1 MNIRTINNQGNQYYQ
16 ENNFYN
22 SNSKQFTAEACV
34 ESVEKVGKLSITI
47 IAVIMGIVADF
58 IGILSGVL
66 QLKKDGFSSIL
77 NTSYLRKINVYI
89 IVLGLLFLFLFI
101 VSNFIL
107 TLIRYKSKGKYILK
121 GNSIY
126 KLRLAKCPICG
137 NSCNGKLKIVVDEH
151 GTFYCCHRDKLHKW
165 RVEYNEIMKMIK

>member
-77 NTSYLRKINVYI
+77 NTSYLRKINVCIHYSTRFI
-89 IVLGLLFLFLFI
+89 IP
-101 VSNFIL
+101 VS
-107 TLIRYKSKGKYILK
+107 
-121 GNSIY
+121 
-126 KLRLAKCPICG
+126 
-137 NSCNGKLKIVVDEH
+137 
-151 GTFYCCHRDKLHKW
+151 FYS
-165 RVEYNEIMKMIK
+165 V